1 MERKFATSF
10 GLLVSFTNVDWS
22 VVKVPGADL
31 LDGLLAVSGYLSSLL
46 WSSFF
51 SKEANS
57 GSVSAALFAPLTMGS
72 VGWIGGGV
80 ATGAVVCWRL

>member
-1 MERKFATSF
+1 MERRFAMSV

-57 GSVSAALFAPLTMGS
+57 GSVSAPVFAPLTRGND
-72 VGWIGGGV
+72 GWMGGGV
-80 ATGAVVCWRL
+80 VAGAVPWRL